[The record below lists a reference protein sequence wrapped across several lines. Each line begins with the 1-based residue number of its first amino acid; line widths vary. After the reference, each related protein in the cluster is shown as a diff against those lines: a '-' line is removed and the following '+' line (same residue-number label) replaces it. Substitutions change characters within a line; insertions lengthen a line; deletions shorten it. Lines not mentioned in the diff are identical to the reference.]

1 MKQSETQLGKAYIK
15 AKGENSGNETLTDRQ
30 KRSLPGDAT
39 QPKDTSAKIDTV
51 SRRYETIN
59 FPIYASDDRPWRSK
73 FSQGKVLVDPYEN
86 QKDLGIKAEE
96 KGEARLTYDR
106 VKNELKV
113 EILGSL
119 GEKLKTSKN
128 VMLSGNT
135 INLKEKEIK
144 DSADAVIS
152 YLKKYGF
159 NTVYS
164 APLLK
169 GVGTSV
175 MERKASMDAVIK
187 KLLGRKYTR

>member
-1 MKQSETQLGKAYIK
+1 MQKDTPMGKAYAK

-59 FPIYASDDRPWRSK
+59 FPIYASNNRPWASNYDD
-73 FSQGKVLVDPYEN
+73 GKVLVRPSEN

-128 VMLSGNT
+128 VRLSGNT
-135 INLKEKEIK
+135 VNLKEKEIK
-144 DSADAVIS
+144 DSADAIVS

-159 NTVYS
+159 NTFTS
-164 APLLK
+164 APPYK
-169 GVGTSV
+169 GHGASV
-175 MERKASMDAVIK
+175 MERKVSMDAVIN
-187 KLLGRKYTR
+187 KLLGRKYTG